1 MRSGT
6 SRVRSNGRAATEEPP
21 FFPAPRTC
29 PFDAPAKYTEFRE
42 TGGLHQVTIWDGSHH
57 WLATRHEDIRA
68 VLSSPSFS
76 ADVRKPGF
84 PLVHPGQ
91 DEHQGGLFLRL
102 DDPEHARLRQMLT
115 KEFSVKRTQAMR
127 EKLLAITDELIDGM
141 LAKGGPV
148 DFVEDFAL
156 PLPSLAICLILGVP
170 YEDHDMFQQ
179 HANAGTDL
187 DVSPEER
194 ARLQREAFEYY
205 TALVERKRREPADD
219 MVSRL
224 LADHTGPDGFTPEM
238 LPRLVAILVGA
249 GHETTANMLGLGTVA
264 LLVNPG
270 ERERLRDHPE
280 LAPGAAEEM
289 LRYWSIVS
297 TDPRRVATED
307 VEVGGQLV
315 RAGEGVIVSLVAG
328 NRDPRA
334 FGGGEGGCPADQVD
348 IGRRARHHV
357 AFGFGSHQC
366 LGQNLARVEMQV
378 AWPRLFERIPGLRL
392 AVPEDELPF
401 KKNSIVYGLTSLPVT
416 W

>member
-1 MRSGT
+1 MTTNT
-6 SRVRSNGRAATEEPP
+6 SETLATGEAP
-21 FFPAPRTC
+21 FFPAARSC
-29 PFDAPAKYTEFRE
+29 PFSAPPKYTEFRE
-42 TGGLHQVTIWDGSHH
+42 AGGLHKVTIWDGSQH
-57 WLATRHEDIRA
+57 WLATRHADIRA

-84 PLVHPGQ
+84 PLVHAGQ
-91 DEHQGGLFLRL
+91 DDHQGGLFLRL

-127 EKLLAITDELIDGM
+127 GELLRITDELIDAM
-141 LAKGGPV
+141 LDKGGPV
-148 DFVEDFAL
+148 DFIQDFAL
-156 PLPSLAICLILGVP
+156 PMPSRAICTILGVP
-170 YEDHDMFQQ
+170 YEDHDLFQQ

-194 ARLQREAFEYY
+194 ARLEREAFEYY

-224 LADHTGPDGFTPEM
+224 LADHEGPDGFAPEM
-238 LPRLVAILVGA
+238 MPVLVSILVGA

-264 LLVNPG
+264 LLLNPA
-270 ERERLRDHPE
+270 ERDRLRDHPE
-280 LAPGAAEEM
+280 LAPSTAEEM

-297 TDPRRVATED
+297 TDPRRVAIED
-307 VEVGGQLV
+307 VEIGGQLV
-315 RAGEGVIVSLVAG
+315 REGEGVIVSLIAG
-328 NRDPRA
+328 NRDPLA
-334 FGGGEGGCPADQVD
+334 FGAGEGECPADELD
-348 IGRRARHHV
+348 ISRSARHHV

-378 AWPRLFERIPGLRL
+378 AWPRLFERIPDLRL
-392 AVPEDELPF
+392 AVAEDELDF
-401 KKNSIVYGLTSLPVT
+401 KKNSIVYGLKTLPVT

>member
-1 MRSGT
+1 MT
-6 SRVRSNGRAATEEPP
+6 TTDVTPETEEAP

-29 PFDAPAKYTEFRE
+29 PYSEPLKYAEFRE
-42 TGGLHQVTIWDGSHH
+42 AGGLHKVTIWDGSQH
-57 WLATRHEDIRA
+57 WLATRHEDVRA
-68 VLSSPSFS
+68 ILASPSFS
-76 ADVRKPGF
+76 ADVRKTGF

-91 DEHQGGLFLRL
+91 DEQQGGLFLRL
-102 DDPEHARLRQMLT
+102 DDPEHARQRQMLT

-127 EKLLAITDELIDGM
+127 EKLLEITDELIDDM

-148 DFVEDFAL
+148 DLIEDFAL
-156 PLPSLAICLILGVP
+156 PMPSRAICIILGVP
-170 YEDHDMFQQ
+170 YEDHDIFQR

-187 DVSPEER
+187 DMSYEER
-194 ARLQREAFEYY
+194 AERQKEAFQYFSE
-205 TALVERKRREPADD
+205 LVERKKREPGDD

-224 LADHTGPDGFTPEM
+224 IADHSGPDGFSPEM
-238 LPRLVAILVGA
+238 LPGLVALLVGA

-264 LLVNPG
+264 LLLNP
-270 ERERLRDHPE
+270 EQRDRLREEPN
-280 LAPGAAEEM
+280 LAASTAEEM

-307 VEVGGQLV
+307 VEIGGQLI
-315 RAGEGVIVSLVAG
+315 RKGDAVIVSLIAG

-334 FGGGEGGCPADQVD
+334 YGAGEGECPADQVD
-348 IGRRARHHV
+348 ISRGARNHL

-378 AWPRLFERIPGLRL
+378 AWPRLFERIPNLRL
-392 AVPEDELPF
+392 AIEEDKLPF
-401 KKNSIVYGLTSLPVT
+401 KKNSIVYGLKSLPVT

>member
-1 MRSGT
+1 MTTISET
-6 SRVRSNGRAATEEPP
+6 PATEEAP
-21 FFPAPRTC
+21 FFPASRSC
-29 PFDAPAKYTEFRE
+29 PFSAPPQYSEFRE
-42 TGGLHQVTIWDGSHH
+42 TGGLHKVTIWNGTQH
-57 WLATRHEDIRA
+57 WLATRHADIRA
-68 VLSSPSFS
+68 VLSSASFS
-76 ADVRKPGF
+76 ADVRIPDF
-84 PLVHPGQ
+84 PIVHSNQP
-91 DEHQGGLFLRL
+91 EHEGGMFLRL

-127 EKLLAITDELIDGM
+127 DELLKITDELIDAM

-148 DFVEDFAL
+148 DLIQDFAL
-156 PLPSLAICLILGVP
+156 PMPSRAICTILGVP
-170 YEDHDMFQQ
+170 YEDHDQFQQ

-187 DVSPEER
+187 DVSHEER

-224 LADHTGPDGFTPEM
+224 LADHEGPDGFAPEM
-238 LPRLVAILVGA
+238 MPVLVSILVGA

-264 LLVNPG
+264 LLLNPAQ
-270 ERERLRDHPE
+270 RDRLRDRPE
-280 LAPGAAEEM
+280 LAPTTAEEM

-297 TDPRRVATED
+297 TDPRRVALED
-307 VEVGGQLV
+307 IEIGGQLV
-315 RAGEGVIVSLVAG
+315 RKGEGVIVSLIAG

-334 FGGGEGGCPADQVD
+334 FGAEEGECPADELD
-348 IGRRARHHV
+348 IARKARHHV

-378 AWPRLFERIPGLRL
+378 AWPRLFERIPDLRL
-392 AVPEDELPF
+392 AVAQDELDF
-401 KKNSIVYGLTSLPVT
+401 KKNSIVYGLKSLPVT

>member
-1 MRSGT
+1 MTTTTPETT
-6 SRVRSNGRAATEEPP
+6 SAGEAP
-21 FFPAPRTC
+21 FFPAPRSC
-29 PFDAPAKYTEFRE
+29 PFSEPPQYADFRE
-42 TGGLHQVTIWDGSHH
+42 SGGLHKVTIWDGSQH

-76 ADVRKPGF
+76 ADVRNLGF
-84 PLVHPGQ
+84 PLVHSNQ
-91 DEHQGGLFLRL
+91 REHEGGMFLRL

-127 EKLLAITDELIDGM
+127 EKLLEFTDELIDAM

-148 DFVEDFAL
+148 DLIQDFCL
-156 PLPSLAICLILGVP
+156 PMPSRAICIILGVP
-170 YEDHDMFQQ
+170 YEDHEMFQQ

-187 DVSPEER
+187 DVSHEER
-194 ARLQREAFEYY
+194 ARIQREAFEYY
-205 TALVERKRREPADD
+205 TSLVERKRQEPADD

-224 LADHTGPDGFTPEM
+224 LADHSGPDGFAPEM
-238 LPRLVAILVGA
+238 MPVLVSILVGA

-264 LLVNPG
+264 LLLNPDQ
-270 ERERLRDHPE
+270 RDRLREHPE
-280 LAPGAAEEM
+280 LAPSAAEEM

-297 TDPRRVATED
+297 TDPRRVATQD
-307 VEVGGQLV
+307 VEIGGRLV
-315 RAGEGVIVSLVAG
+315 RKGEGVIVSLIAG

-334 FGGGEGGCPADQVD
+334 FGTGEGECPADKLD
-348 IGRRARHHV
+348 IGRGARHHV

-392 AVPEDELPF
+392 AVAEDQLAF
-401 KKNSIVYGLTSLPVT
+401 KKNSVVYGLKSLPVT

>member
-1 MRSGT
+1 MT
-6 SRVRSNGRAATEEPP
+6 TIQNAPVTEEAS
-21 FFPAPRTC
+21 FFPQSRSC
-29 PFDAPAKYTEFRE
+29 PFSAPPKYTEFRE
-42 TGGLHQVTIWDGSHH
+42 AGGLHKVTIWDGSTH
-57 WLATRHEDIRA
+57 WLATRHADIRA

-84 PLVHPGQ
+84 PLVHSNQ
-91 DEHQGGLFLRL
+91 VEHEGGLFLRL

-127 EKLLAITDELIDGM
+127 GQILEMTDELIDAM
-141 LAKGGPV
+141 LVKGGPV
-148 DFVEDFAL
+148 DLVQDFAL
-156 PLPSLAICLILGVP
+156 PMPSRAICLILGVP
-170 YEDHDMFQQ
+170 YEDHELFQQ

-187 DVSPEER
+187 DVSHEER
-194 ARLQREAFEYY
+194 ARLQREAFRYY
-205 TALVERKRREPADD
+205 SELVERKRREPADD

-224 LADHTGPDGFTPEM
+224 LADHEGPDGFAPEM
-238 LPRLVAILVGA
+238 MPVLVSILVGA

-264 LLVNPG
+264 LLLNPG
-270 ERERLRDHPE
+270 QRDRLRAEPG

-297 TDPRRVATED
+297 TDPRRVAVED
-307 VEVGGQLV
+307 VEIGGQLV
-315 RAGEGVIVSLVAG
+315 RKGEAVIVSLIAG

-334 FGGGEGGCPADQVD
+334 FGAAEGECPADELD
-348 IGRRARHHV
+348 ISRNARHHV

-378 AWPRLFERIPGLRL
+378 GWSRLFERIPGLRL
-392 AVPEDELPF
+392 AVDADELSF
-401 KKNSIVYGLTSLPVT
+401 KTNSIVYGLKSLPVT

>member
-1 MRSGT
+1 MTTTASET
-6 SRVRSNGRAATEEPP
+6 STPAGDAP
-21 FFPAPRTC
+21 FFPAERSC
-29 PFDAPAKYTEFRE
+29 PFSAPPKYTEFRE
-42 TGGLHQVTIWDGSHH
+42 AGGLHKVTIWDGSQH

-68 VLSSPSFS
+68 VLSSPAFS

-84 PLVHPGQ
+84 PLVHEGQ

-127 EKLLAITDELIDGM
+127 EKLLEITDELIDAM

-148 DFVEDFAL
+148 DLIKEFAL
-156 PLPSLAICLILGVP
+156 PMPSLAICLILGVP
-170 YEDHDMFQQ
+170 YEDHELFQE

-194 ARLQREAFEYY
+194 GRLQRKAFEYY

-224 LADHTGPDGFTPEM
+224 IADRTGPDGFAPEM
-238 LPRLVAILVGA
+238 LPSLVAILVGA

-264 LLVNPG
+264 LLLNP
-270 ERERLRDHPE
+270 EQRERLREHPE
-280 LAPGAAEEM
+280 LAPGTAEEM

-307 VEVGGQLV
+307 VEIGGQLV
-315 RAGEGVIVSLVAG
+315 REGEGVIVSLVAG
-328 NRDPRA
+328 NRDARA
-334 FGGGEGGCPADQVD
+334 FGSGEGECPVDHVD
-348 IGRRARHHV
+348 IGRKARHHV

-378 AWPRLFERIPGLRL
+378 AWPRLFERIPGLKL
-392 AVPEDELPF
+392 AVPEGELPF
-401 KKNSIVYGLTSLPVT
+401 KKNSIVYGLKSLPVT